1 MTEIKKKKTK
11 EPERTFTFK
20 YGRKPPTEADWMR
33 YIRFILE
40 GRFKGF

>member
-1 MTEIKKKKTK
+1 MKKKSQR
-11 EPERTFTFK
+11 EIERIWKFV

-40 GRFKGF
+40 GRFK